1 MVFHCIFLGEKKI
14 KRHLKSFCDK
24 NYDEINKSP
33 YSKSQCFG
41 ANYIYELLTE
51 GYRLKLR
58 KRIRIANS
66 LNGFDLDWKM
76 GAVLHNAKILDI
88 KTIHRGEVY

>member
-1 MVFHCIFLGEKKI
+1 
-14 KRHLKSFCDK
+14 LKSFCGK
-24 NYDEINKSP
+24 NYDEIKESP

-41 ANYIYELLTE
+41 ANCIYELLTE
-51 GYRLKLR
+51 GYRLKPG
-58 KRIRIANS
+58 KKIRIANS

-88 KTIHRGEVY
+88 KGISKK

>member
-1 MVFHCIFLGEKKI
+1 MVFHCIFLGKKKI
-14 KRHLKSFCDK
+14 KRHLKSFCGK
-24 NYDEINKSP
+24 NYDEINESRFCKSH
-33 YSKSQCFG
+33 CFG

-58 KRIRIANS
+58 ERIRIANS

-88 KTIHRGEVY
+88 KGISKK